1 MKHKR
6 IILIALIVIWM
17 IIIFMFSN
25 QISSKSTN
33 TSKRVVG
40 FVVDKL
46 SITKDMTNKERVQ
59 FIESLQTPVR
69 KFTHFSIYAIGGMI
83 SFTLLN
89 EFNITKKKKVIGSF
103 GLCAL
108 YAITDEIHQYF
119 VLGRSCEIGDVLI
132 DSCGA
137 ILGIVIL
144 YFIAKNKNQRSKE

>member
-6 IILIALIVIWM
+6 IILIMLIVIWM
-17 IIIFMFSN
+17 IIIFIFSS
-25 QISSKSTN
+25 QVSSKSTS
-33 TSKRVVG
+33 TSKQVVG

-46 SITKDMTNKERVQ
+46 NITKDMSNKERLQ
-59 FIESLQTPVR
+59 FIEDLQTPVR

-89 EFNITKKKKVIGSF
+89 EFNITKKKKIIVSF
-103 GLCAL
+103 ALCAL

-119 VLGRSCEIGDVLI
+119 VLGRSCEIGDVII

-137 ILGIVIL
+137 ILGIAIL
-144 YFIAKNKNQRSKE
+144 YFITRKKVKGSKK